1 MTIVLGT
8 ALVCAAAFIFTVLA
22 ILCRS
27 HTPPYLLQK
36 DLIQT
41 LSMLALMA
49 MAASGIGVLAA
60 GLNEA
65 YSGIHLIMAGLIA
78 AGTVAAIVVLAPW
91 NRFAVTTATAPTDF
105 KAPTGGPKPS

>member
-1 MTIVLGT
+1 MTIVLGA
-8 ALVCAAAFIFTVLA
+8 ALISAAVLIFAVLA

-27 HTPPYLLQK
+27 DNPPALLQK

-49 MAASGIGVLAA
+49 MAAGGVGVVA
-60 GLNEA
+60 GGFNAA
-65 YSGIHLIMAGLIA
+65 YSSIHLIMAALLA
-78 AGTVAAIVVLAPW
+78 VGTVAAIVVLAPW

-105 KAPTGGPKPS
+105 KPPAGGPKPS